1 MMEPAE
7 IWEGYPGWVE
17 SLVRAKLQPDE
28 TPLAW
33 FEPDLTPRLHYAAGL
48 VVLTNRR
55 VLGFEWEPGARP
67 NAKPPV
73 DPKASKKKKSSTADD
88 LPPESDGGPHRA
100 SSRP

>member
-1 MMEPAE
+1 MEPAE
-7 IWEGYPGWVE
+7 TWEGYPGWVE
-17 SLVRAKLQPDE
+17 SLVLGKLEQGE

-67 NAKPPV
+67 NAKPSV
-73 DPKASKKKKSSTADD
+73 DPKTYRFWPHSENVVAAT
-88 LPPESDGGPHRA
+88 SDHAGIGRW
-100 SSRP
+100 SC